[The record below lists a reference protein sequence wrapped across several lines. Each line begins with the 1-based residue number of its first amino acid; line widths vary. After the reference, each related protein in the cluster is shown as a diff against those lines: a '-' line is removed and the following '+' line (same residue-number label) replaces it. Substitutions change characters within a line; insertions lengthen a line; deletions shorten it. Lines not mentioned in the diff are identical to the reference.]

1 MPARDELPDL
11 ETSPPTFDRTPRISR
26 RRLLGAGGL
35 GMLGLATAALIGCG
49 DSGEEESATT
59 ATATPRATAPP
70 TAAPQATATA
80 TASGAPQATATA
92 TARATAAAPTPAG
105 TATPRAVAPA
115 AEFPDEL
122 VIANEL
128 EPPDLLPWLSGFGQ
142 MLVTR
147 QVYETLVEPRLSL
160 AADGSPQWEVV
171 GALAES
177 WEQQPDGLDWVFH
190 LRPGVRFHN
199 GEPWTAEAASASYAL
214 LADDAVSTELRKF
227 QFLNRGVTGMDAVG
241 ELTVRASTPR
251 PNPEFITLN
260 LRLAYVAMPPGAIAG
275 EGYLDFAEA
284 PLGTGPY
291 RFAGWSRGQD
301 IQLQRF
307 DGYWG
312 ELPNMPAVRYIARP
326 EASVRALTVETGESH
341 FAFNVGIE
349 NARSLEAYT
358 VGGGFQSTSIRLN
371 NTKAPTNDLRVR
383 QALNHAVDRTTIIES
398 ILGGA
403 AVPLAFFAF
412 QPVALDP
419 FPYDPARAR
428 ALLDAAGAAGAE
440 LELVYGEFRIPE
452 EELLA
457 QAYKGYF
464 DAVGLDVTLNRVE
477 RAVYSEA
484 SQAAFE
490 DQPRML
496 IETTSSG
503 NYFDVEGAFA
513 DKYGCDGSG
522 TFCDPEVEA
531 LWSGLGSLSGQDRI
545 ARIQLAARTLHE
557 EHTPRVW
564 VGGVQQVHGHA
575 PFVDTSRLPLNVY
588 IQLTDLRFA

>member
-1 MPARDELPDL
+1 MRARNETRNPELLRPAHHG
-11 ETSPPTFDRTPRISR
+11 TARISR
-26 RRLLGAGGL
+26 RRLLGASGL
-35 GMLGLATAALIGCG
+35 GALGLAAAALIGCG
-49 DSGEEESATT
+49 AAGDDEPAPT
-59 ATATPRATAPP
+59 AAPTPARP

-80 TASGAPQATATA
+80 ASSTPQPTATA
-92 TARATAAAPTPAG
+92 TARASAAASTPAPTATPQAAAPQ
-105 TATPRAVAPA
+105 A
-115 AEFPDEL
+115 AFPDEL
-122 VIANEL
+122 VIANEI
-128 EPPDLLPWLSGFGQ
+128 EAPDLLPWLSGFGQ

-147 QVYETLVEPRLSL
+147 QVYETLVEPRLTL

-177 WEQQPDGLDWVFH
+177 WEQQPDGLDWVFQ
-190 LRPGVRFHN
+190 LRPGVSFHN
-199 GEPWTAEAASASYAL
+199 GEPWTAEAATASYEL
-214 LADDAVSTELRKF
+214 LASDEVTTELRKF
-227 QFLNRGVTGMDAVG
+227 QFLNSAITGMEATD

-260 LRLAYVAMPPGAIAG
+260 VRLAFVGMPPSAIAG

-291 RFAGWSRGQD
+291 RFANWSRGQD
-301 IQLQRF
+301 IELERF
-307 DGYWG
+307 GGYWG

-326 EASVRALTVETGESH
+326 EASVRALTVETGEAH

-349 NARSLEAYT
+349 NARSLDAYT

-371 NTKAPTNDLRVR
+371 NAKPPTNDIRVR
-383 QALNHAVDRTTIIES
+383 QALNYAVDRTTIIDG

-412 QPVALDP
+412 QPVTLDP

-428 ALLDAAGAAGAE
+428 ALLDAAGATGEE

-464 DAVGLDVTLNRVE
+464 DAVGLNVTLNRIE
-477 RAVYSEA
+477 RAVYRDA
-484 SQAAFE
+484 SSAAFE
-490 DQPRML
+490 DQPQLL

-513 DKYGCDGSG
+513 DKYGCEGSG
-522 TFCDPEVEA
+522 TFCDLDVEA
-531 LWSGLGSLSGQDRI
+531 LWSNLGVLSGQERI
-545 ARIQLAARTLHE
+545 DQIQIAAQTLHE
-557 EHTPRVW
+557 QYTPRVW
-564 VGGVQQVHGHA
+564 VAGVQQVHGHA

-588 IQLTDLRFA
+588 IQLQDLRFA